1 MLPFESLCLC
11 CASGLWG
18 RYWLLIKGEVI
29 GGVRRFLYMY
39 VAERGGLVDFMT
51 VFDIVVAGDFVSCS
65 DIELDLL
72 AAGEAAGDR
81 AGGV

>member
-1 MLPFESLCLC
+1 
-11 CASGLWG
+11 
-18 RYWLLIKGEVI
+18 
-29 GGVRRFLYMY
+29 MY

-51 VFDIVVAGDFVSCS
+51 VFDIVVAGDFVSGS

-72 AAGEAAGDR
+72 AAGEAAGDW

>member
-11 CASGLWG
+11 CTSGLWG
-18 RYWLLIKGEVI
+18 RYWLLIGEVI

-39 VAERGGLVDFMT
+39 VVERGGLVDFMT